1 MSVLIYNKTRD
12 ALVCVKQ
19 FRPAVYM
26 SRHKELWENSPVFT
40 SPLSLKSESPP
51 TTNEPPSTQ
60 ELPPTIEPAATTD
73 AAATSAPGYASG
85 ALGCA
90 YEMCAGIIDK
100 GSSLEQI
107 TKEEI
112 LEETGYD
119 VPLEN
124 IERVSSYYSGV
135 GHSGSHQTFYY
146 CEVADSMMVDGGGGN
161 VQEGECIEVL
171 YVPADQVLDLL
182 FNEEVPKSATFCYA
196 LLWFYHFKR
205 SKK

>member
-1 MSVLIYNKTRD
+1 MYNKTRD

-26 SRHKELWENSPVFT
+26 SRHKSLWENSSVF
-40 SPLSLKSESPP
+40 SAPLSQKSSPP
-51 TTNEPPSTQ
+51 TETVATGDQPPPAKQ
-60 ELPPTIEPAATTD
+60 QAATCD
-73 AAATSAPGYASG
+73 GYGSG

-100 GSSLEQI
+100 GCSLQQI

-124 IERVSSYYSGV
+124 IERVTSYFSSV
-135 GHSGSHQTFYY
+135 GHSGSHQTMFY
-146 CEVADSMMVDGGGGN
+146 CEVTDAMLVGGGGG
-161 VQEGECIEVL
+161 VALEGECIDVVYL
-171 YVPADQVLDLL
+171 PTSQVLELL
-182 FNEEVPKSATFCYA
+182 FNEEVPKSSTFCYA
-196 LLWFYHFKR
+196 LLWFHHFKNN
-205 SKK
+205 KK